1 MLVLS
6 WIPYQTATEA
16 TSRLAAN
23 IEVVFHPRAM
33 TTWPP
38 GNSPKLGMRG
48 GRDWSLRFSH
58 TSGVNHRGKEELTVQ
73 GNEVPREPGR
83 QSCSLRTLCPGPCLF
98 QDLDISYGIRSKF
111 GPSKGVL
118 NKIKVVFPP
127 LSPHSVKNLC
137 IL

>member
-33 TTWPP
+33 TLATREFPQIRNERRQRLEFEVQP
-38 GNSPKLGMRG
+38 Y
-48 GRDWSLRFSH
+48 LR
-58 TSGVNHRGKEELTVQ
+58 VNHRGKEELTVQ